1 MFSTPM
7 KRAMIT
13 PADRLSLTLF
23 LAAVVHALVIL
34 GIGFSSPDVKPPQTP
49 PMIEVTLAERPTA
62 EAPPDHDFLAQA
74 HQDGGGESEE
84 KQRPK
89 ETSPASA
96 AADAGQSATQTAPAV
111 AAEEAPATSEVV
123 TRSAPH
129 SNAASEPSPAAET
142 PLPTAAEL
150 ISDSRQLAQTVAQR
164 QESETVFS
172 RYPSKQRIDA
182 RTKAHAA
189 AEYMRQ
195 WVDKVERVGNLNY
208 PEEARRRRLSGSL
221 VLEATLRPNGSLVS
235 VRILDSSRQ
244 TVLDQAAMRIV
255 HIAAPF
261 AAVPSE
267 VLAGNDLLVIT
278 RTWEFIDQKGLST
291 RN

>member
-1 MFSTPM
+1 
-7 KRAMIT
+7 MIT
-13 PADRLSLTLF
+13 SADRLSLTLF
-23 LAAVVHALVIL
+23 LAVVVHALVIL
-34 GIGFSSPDVKPPQTP
+34 GVGFSSPRMKPPQSP

-74 HQDGGGESEE
+74 NQDGGGESEE
-84 KQRPK
+84 KQRPR
-89 ETSPASA
+89 EASPASA
-96 AADAGQSATQTAPAV
+96 AADAGQAATQTAPAA
-111 AAEEAPATSEVV
+111 AAETAPPTPEVV
-123 TRSAPH
+123 TRHAPRAE
-129 SNAASEPSPAAET
+129 AASKPRPTTEARP
-142 PLPTAAEL
+142 PTAAEL
-150 ISDSRQLAQTVAQR
+150 ISDSRQLAQSVAQR
-164 QESETVFS
+164 QESESVFS

-182 RTKAHAA
+182 RTKVHAA

-195 WVDKVERVGNLNY
+195 WVEKVERVGNLNY

-261 AAVPSE
+261 SAVPGE

>member
-1 MFSTPM
+1 
-7 KRAMIT
+7 MIT

-23 LAAVVHALVIL
+23 LAAVVHALAIL
-34 GIGFSSPDVKPPQTP
+34 GIGFSSPRMKPPQTP

-74 HQDGGGESEE
+74 NQDGGGESEE

-89 ETSPASA
+89 EASTASA
-96 AADAGQSATQTAPAV
+96 AADAGLAATQTAPAA
-111 AAEEAPATSEVV
+111 AAEKAQPTQDIVRRRAPRPSAAAEPNPATE
-123 TRSAPH
+123 TRP
-129 SNAASEPSPAAET
+129 
-142 PLPTAAEL
+142 PTAAEL
-150 ISDSRQLAQTVAQR
+150 ISDSRQLAQSVAQR
-164 QESETVFS
+164 QESESVFS

-195 WVDKVERVGNLNY
+195 WVEKVEQVGNLNY

-261 AAVPSE
+261 SAVPSD